1 MLYTVLLVP
10 SFLRLPGVSR
20 SSSQISTDVVSLFAG
35 HIILIWAIRHLIRWR
50 LSQSLVVVAW
60 HLKDFSS
67 SALLLGYILAD
78 KQLKGKENAQ
88 DDCPRSLVL

>member
-20 SSSQISTDVVSLFAG
+20 ISSQISTDVVSLFAG
-35 HIILIWAIRHLIRWR
+35 HLVLIWAIRHLVRWR
-50 LSQSLVVVAW
+50 LSQSLVIVAW
-60 HLKDFSS
+60 HLKDF
-67 SALLLGYILAD
+67 ALLLRYKLAD

-88 DDCPRSLVL
+88 DDCPHSLVL